1 MRLLRKLI
9 ETFWA
14 FSDSSEIAFLKK
26 RVQKLL
32 RSNSDLEVIVHELQS
47 TKECFKIDL
56 EESESARANE
66 SAASSRQSAL
76 LRGDLETALE
86 RNTALQEQI
95 DSLQFSLAEAR
106 AQSAIREREKQ
117 MLVKLHDF
125 LDARVDAAIAASA
138 DSYGHSNQRKR
149 PVLGGEES

>member
-1 MRLLRKLI
+1 M
-9 ETFWA
+9 
-14 FSDSSEIAFLKK
+14 
-26 RVQKLL
+26 
-32 RSNSDLEVIVHELQS
+32 DL
-47 TKECFKIDL
+47 D
-56 EESESARANE
+56 ESESARTNE
-66 SAASSRQSAL
+66 SAAASRQAAS
-76 LRGDLETALE
+76 LRGDLETAIE

-125 LDARVDAAIAASA
+125 LDARVDAAIAASV
-138 DSYGHSNQRKR
+138 DSYGSANQRKR